1 MAVHDFRCP
10 NCNGSFRLSDMQL
23 GKRLRCGKCNEIFTA
38 PNAGELEPLVT
49 IEPLAPPIVAKP
61 LTTPSEEPAQY
72 LTIEVEL
79 PETPKEAVPPIPTV
93 VETPQAEEDI
103 PLRQRRR
110 SAANTASDEP
120 NRKVRRARDDEDDD
134 DEREARPKAKVG
146 MAALVLGGIAMAFI
160 VGISVI
166 GYVIYTGFQQAT
178 PPNPVAFAPFPP
190 APVAIAIPNMDQ
202 NPFNPGEMP
211 DPFNPAMPREKPFV
225 FVPVKV
231 AAIKPAPLA
240 DDAVEIQL
248 TSPAKEVVAGGGGRF
263 LIFLQ
268 PGDLQLAI
276 FDAQL
281 AKIVKQFPL
290 ANANALVAAN
300 ATHAVVVYP
309 DAKRMERYDL
319 MALKKEHDGP
329 FVTAGTVNS
338 IAMGSASAGPL
349 LVVLDNPT
357 KDSIQFYDPMTAERY
372 AIATNEITGIPFRT
386 RGRAAANGRMFV
398 LSRLGFGGAIISI
411 AGTQATGT
419 NIKRDL
425 YPAPDARQLYG
436 YEGAV
441 AFPGDRVEGKRE
453 LLPREKWW
461 PALHGPLAFRATF
474 SRVPGNVFDSL
485 SQLTIYNDG
494 QALPLPT
501 IPKLPLE
508 SGLYTGKPTR
518 LNFAD
523 HLFLI
528 PDAKLFVA
536 LDEKRST
543 LYLRRFDPV
552 AVPPP
557 EK

>member
-72 LTIEVEL
+72 LTIEDE
-79 PETPKEAVPPIPTV
+79 PSAIAETPKEDVPPPIPAV

-103 PLRQRRR
+103 PLRRRRR
-110 SAANTASDEP
+110 SAPDSIEP
-120 NRKVRRARDDEDDD
+120 KRKVRRARDDDD

-146 MAALVLGGIAMAFI
+146 MAALVLGGIAVAFI

-166 GYVIYTGFQQAT
+166 GYVIYAGFQQAT
-178 PPNPVAFAPFPP
+178 PANPVAFAPFPP
-190 APVAIAIPNMDQ
+190 APVAIAMPNMD
-202 NPFNPGEMP
+202 PFNPDAMP
-211 DPFNPAMPREKPFV
+211 DPFILAMPREKPFV
-225 FVPVKV
+225 FLPAKV
-231 AAIKPAPLA
+231 AAIRPAQLA
-240 DDAVEIQL
+240 DDAGEIQL

-268 PGDLQLAI
+268 PGNLQLAI
-276 FDAQL
+276 FDAQV

-290 ANANALVAAN
+290 AKANALVAAN
-300 ATHAVVVYP
+300 ATHAIVVYP
-309 DAKRMERYDL
+309 DTKRMERYDL

-329 FVTAGTVNS
+329 FVTASTVNS

-386 RGRAAANGRMFV
+386 RGRSAANGRMFV

-411 AGTQATGT
+411 AGTQATVT

-441 AFPGDRVEGKRE
+441 TFPGNRVEGKRE

-485 SQLTIYNDG
+485 SQLTIHIVG
-494 QALPLPT
+494 QDLPLLT

-508 SGLYTGKPTR
+508 SGLYTAKPMR
-518 LNFAD
+518 LDYAD

-536 LDEKRST
+536 LDEKRTT
-543 LYLRRFDPV
+543 LYLRRFDP
-552 AVPPP
+552 